1 VSKTR
6 GMNRRTFLRGTAAT
20 GAGIAVG
27 LPLFDAMTNLTGTA
41 HAGGTALPRRFV
53 LYFWGNGLQWGP
65 RAGGGLEA
73 KWAPTMMGA
82 GWDVPEGHQLY
93 ALRGVREHI
102 NVVSGTDLPIDFSC
116 NQDYLGTP
124 DTGRRFGCDK
134 ERARNP
140 HVEGAC
146 AMLTGTNPVFPPG
159 YVYGGD
165 EGDINW
171 AYLSVGGPSID
182 RTMAELLGPTRPLVT
197 AVTPLGGSPGSPG
210 TVVRYASHLG
220 TRSPV
225 EPEMSP
231 RRLFD
236 SLFTSGVPSMPT
248 ETVEPASPEMRAR
261 ASVLD
266 AVLEDAH
273 ALQLRLGAEDRAL
286 LDLHMTEIRALELE
300 LGGGHVTP
308 GEACVPGEAPTA
320 TSDYAQ
326 TARDMG
332 RVVSLAFACDL
343 SRVAVIQLSSPATES
358 SFGLVLDSN
367 GADNGFHGYM
377 HTRGYDANTL
387 AVGDFSMRA
396 YAEFVGML
404 RDRGEAGATLLDR
417 SVVLGTSELSGGQL
431 HHTADM
437 PLIVAG
443 RADGQLRYPGIHLDG
458 AGRNSTEMMLTL
470 LRALGSTAAS
480 WGQDQF
486 RVTEELAI
494 RV

>member
-1 VSKTR
+1 MKTR

-41 HAGGTALPRRFV
+41 HAGGAALPRRFV

-65 RAGGGLEA
+65 APGGGVQA
-73 KWAPTMMGA
+73 NWAPTTTGA
-82 GWDVPEGHQLY
+82 GWDAPEGHQLH
-93 ALRGVREHI
+93 ALRDVREHI

-116 NQDYLGTP
+116 NQGHLGTP
-124 DTGRRFGCDK
+124 DTGRFGCDRG
-134 ERARNP
+134 RARNP

-146 AMLTGTNPVFPPG
+146 GILTGTNPVFPPG
-159 YVYGGD
+159 YVYSGD
-165 EGDINW
+165 AGDINW

-182 RTMAELLGPTRPLVT
+182 HTMAELLGPTRPLVT

-236 SLFTSGVPSMPT
+236 SLFSSGVPSMPT
-248 ETVEPASPEMRAR
+248 EMTEPPSPESLAR

-266 AVLEDAH
+266 AVLEDAR
-273 ALQLRLGAEDRAL
+273 ALHLRLGAHDRQL

-300 LGGGHVTP
+300 LGVSRTTP
-308 GEACVPGEAPTA
+308 GEMCVPGEAPVA
-320 TSDYAQ
+320 TGDYAQ
-326 TARDMG
+326 TMRDMS
-332 RVVSLAFACDL
+332 RVISLAFACDL
-343 SRVAVIQLSSPATES
+343 SRVAVLQLSSPATES
-358 SFGLVLDSN
+358 SYGLVLDSN
-367 GADNGFHGYM
+367 GADNGFHGYV
-377 HTRGYDANTL
+377 HSRGYDANTL
-387 AVGDFSMRA
+387 AVGDFAMRG
-396 YAEFVGML
+396 YAELVAML
-404 RDRGEAGATLLDR
+404 RDRPEAGASLLDR
-417 SVVLGTSELSGGQL
+417 SVVLGTTELSGGQA
-431 HHTADM
+431 HNTASM

-443 RADGQLRYPGIHLDG
+443 RADGQLRHPGIHLD
-458 AGRNSTEMMLTL
+458 ARGRNSADMMFTL
-470 LRALGSTAAS
+470 LRALGSTATS

-486 RVTEELAI
+486 RTSEELDI
-494 RV
+494 RA